1 MDLKEIKGSSHVKF
15 NMQKKIPKTPNI
27 RNNTPESLVNYKL
40 IKGSSHGKLIKGS
53 SHGKFNM
60 PKKIP

>member
-1 MDLKEIKGSSHVKF
+1 
-15 NMQKKIPKTPNI
+15 MQKKIPKTPNI
-27 RNNTPESLVNYKL
+27 RNNAPESLVNYKL